1 MKQSKNFELGGFM
14 KTRND
19 LLWSISL
26 FVIGIATIIL
36 AGLKIVGVELPD
48 VLIRIICIVDLIS
61 LPVLTYTTVIK
72 VKRNKK

>member
-1 MKQSKNFELGGFM
+1 M

-48 VLIRIICIVDLIS
+48 VLIRIIGIVNLIS
-61 LPVLTYTTVIK
+61 LPVLTYNKVIK